1 MYIDVEVDRRS
12 AKESAAMKVIV
23 RLVKRQEMCRDEDC
37 NYTRYGNRECEI
49 TIRIIHAYDQCC
61 SYSTCEWRSVAL
73 WVHQL
78 KDLMV

>member
-1 MYIDVEVDRRS
+1 MECNEVMYIDDEVDRRS

-37 NYTRYGNRECEI
+37 NCTRYGNRECEI

-61 SYSTCEWRSVAL
+61 SCSTF
-73 WVHQL
+73 
-78 KDLMV
+78 